1 MSRKVTIHMVASLDG
16 FIAKHDG
23 SVDWMQTNDNFPD
36 GDVLSEEEI
45 SQFLAGIDC
54 YVMGSKTY
62 EHALALGWPYGDT
75 PVIVLTSRRL
85 ESMKSN
91 VKFQSGN
98 LKLVLDSINEK
109 QQNIWVVGGASL
121 VKDFIQQKLANEIV
135 ITFLPIILGG
145 GIPFFQELAIEQPL
159 HLVDSRTFQGGTVEL
174 TYEIIK

>member
-1 MSRKVTIHMVASLDG
+1 MVASLDG

-36 GDVLSEEEI
+36 GEVLSEEEV

-75 PVIVLTSRRL
+75 PVIVLTSRKL

-91 VKFQSGN
+91 VKFQNGN
-98 LKLVLDSINEK
+98 LKLVLDSMNAK
-109 QQNIWVVGGASL
+109 KQNIWVVGGASL
-121 VKDFIQQKLANEIV
+121 VKDFLQQKLADQIV

-145 GIPFFQELAIEQPL
+145 GITFFQELVIEQPL
-159 HLVDSRTFQGGTVEL
+159 HLVDSRTFQDGTVEL
-174 TYEIIK
+174 TYEIIKK

>member
-23 SVDWMQTNDNFPD
+23 SVDWIQTNDNFPD

-91 VKFQSGN
+91 VKFQSGD

-121 VKDFIQQKLANEIV
+121 VKNFIQQKLANEIV

-159 HLVDSRTFQGGTVEL
+159 HLVDSRTFQDGTVEL

>member
-1 MSRKVTIHMVASLDG
+1 
-16 FIAKHDG
+16 
-23 SVDWMQTNDNFPD
+23 
-36 GDVLSEEEI
+36 
-45 SQFLAGIDC
+45 
-54 YVMGSKTY
+54 
-62 EHALALGWPYGDT
+62 
-75 PVIVLTSRRL
+75 
-85 ESMKSN
+85 MKSN

-159 HLVDSRTFQGGTVEL
+159 HLVDSRTFQDGTVEL